1 MGDEKVP
8 QKRSLTVETFIC
20 EKYSSTFQQ
29 LGLETSPEKSR
40 KLKCFFSL
48 LVSDH
53 DCFGQL
59 GFDTIQLS
67 T

>member
-29 LGLETSPEKSR
+29 LGWKLLLKSPAS
-40 KLKCFFSL
+40 
-48 LVSDH
+48 
-53 DCFGQL
+53 
-59 GFDTIQLS
+59 
-67 T
+67 